1 MKTRCEWCGTED
13 VHTTLSDDGDNCCC
27 DCINKANDNAKPIKS
42 NGDIFIDYSN
52 KQDVEEYEKLIKEKK

>member
-1 MKTRCEWCGTED
+1 MNQENIIIFVAAVLIIRAIIG
-13 VHTTLSDDGDNCCC
+13 
-27 DCINKANDNAKPIKS
+27 II